1 MPDFR
6 LNGCRIKVSPLRK
19 KAERERETDA
29 KNFVWSGNGEREREQ
44 WRWVFVRSALLGEP
58 FDSVVFGIFWSRAFP
73 SFFPVVIL
81 CHIFNLLFFF
91 MGGDNVHVFV
101 MYNILTTTNITS
113 YLIFYHYYHSH
124 LIKLFLD
131 N

>member
-73 SFFPVVIL
+73 SFFL
-81 CHIFNLLFFF
+81 W
-91 MGGDNVHVFV
+91 
-101 MYNILTTTNITS
+101 
-113 YLIFYHYYHSH
+113 
-124 LIKLFLD
+124 
-131 N
+131 